1 MTDDPEDASRSGF
14 DKLARVY
21 RWMEYA
27 TFGPLLQQTRLQFVP
42 EISAAR
48 RVLVLGDGDGR
59 FAAKLLRAAPGAR
72 VIAID
77 GSPAMLQALNR
88 RCHGAGVDNR
98 VTSFCADLTNGVE
111 WLQGQS
117 FDLVTTHFF
126 LDCLTEAET
135 SLLISRI
142 KPLLRPDARW
152 IVSEFHIPKGAMRLP
167 ARLLV
172 CGLYAAFG
180 LLTGLRVRHL
190 PDHAA
195 AFHRRGFLRV
205 RHATSLGG
213 LLLSETWVMRDS

>member
-1 MTDDPEDASRSGF
+1 MKSGF
-14 DKLARVY
+14 DRLAAPY
-21 RWMEYA
+21 RWMEYLS
-27 TFGPLLQQTRLQFVP
+27 FGRALQDCRLRFLPDLNETRSALL
-42 EISAAR
+42 
-48 RVLVLGDGDGR
+48 LGDGDGR

-88 RCHGAGVDNR
+88 RCHGAGVHDR

-172 CGLYAAFG
+172 WGLYAAFG